1 MKILIFKST
10 FLQKVISLFSK
21 CTWLHW
27 CFSYFAMRQFEK
39 AVISLFRL
47 GQVLVAAC
55 GFFTCRIRGLQLA
68 YGTFSCN
75 MWDLVPQTRIEIWPA
90 ALGVHSLSCWTTCKV
105 LYTHIVKASPIATE
119 VLELLEVPHPEERE
133 VGDWDGPQNVT
144 LTVQEWGKV
153 ESITLEVV

>member
-27 CFSYFAMRQFEK
+27 CFSYFPMRQFEK

-47 GQVLVAAC
+47 GQVLVAA
-55 GFFTCRIRGLQLA
+55 RGSLPAAYRDFQLA

-75 MWDLVPQTRIEIWPA
+75 MWDLVPQPRIEIWPA
-90 ALGVHSLSCWTTCKV
+90 ALGVHSLSCWTTWKV
-105 LYTHIVKASPIATE
+105 LYIHIVKVSPIATE

-133 VGDWDGPQNVT
+133 VGDWDGPHNVT
-144 LTVQEWGKV
+144 LTVQERGKV